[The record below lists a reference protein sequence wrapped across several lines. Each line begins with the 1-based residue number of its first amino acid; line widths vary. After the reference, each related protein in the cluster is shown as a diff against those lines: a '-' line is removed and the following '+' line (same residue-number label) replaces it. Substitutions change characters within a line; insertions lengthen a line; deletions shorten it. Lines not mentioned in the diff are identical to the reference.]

1 MCRWDQSPP
10 KVCPCKQGER
20 RNARVRAAR
29 GAERTLAETEAWYG
43 EGQTVEEVEV
53 AAVVFSDAADV
64 AEPVEPVEGDET
76 PSAAGDETA
85 WSPGVVQ
92 AVAGPVPVV
101 MEVPDPEDDR
111 LPLADHVAKVTK
123 RIGEVGLEA
132 AALLMHRVGRRA
144 LYEAERKAG
153 VTRRETEREWREA
166 QEECARTKEQL
177 AADLAAGRI
186 GQAEADG
193 RARIAD
199 DLLQHSWEVYGEHN
213 EKIRA
218 ATIKVVR
225 KLRRDGD
232 IFAGVGEFGRASKTE
247 DEARRA
253 ASMKA
258 LTPEQARAMKEAS
271 RSIPRSWQRAAKK
284 HLGIKLPAAVG
295 VGGTRPVSKAEVRSL
310 PASRIGANGLPVPA
324 VQQTGKNSRQVATYR
339 RTGKGGAVENVF
351 EHVSTARH
359 PGGSGWV
366 KSSDGKSWSRAFTP
380 SGTGG
385 GGVGAVLGP
394 SPSSGGGSFGSSP
407 SPRAAA
413 VHQMA
418 HQAERG
424 VPQVGAAAATWPQ
437 VSAAVGL
444 GSAAAAR
451 RAAFGQAR
459 PGIHGVPPQAGH
471 RPQGEAFAD
480 GMTALFG
487 GGGGGGAA
495 SRGGFGLGGAS
506 TAAGGGSV
514 LGGASAAGVNSG
526 GSGFPAAG
534 VMATGAA
541 GAGGGV
547 VSGAG
552 GGSGVE
558 WPGLDRD
565 LLAWTL
571 GLILTVT
578 VVATVV

>member
-1 MCRWDQSPP
+1 MCRWDQEPP

-20 RNARVRAAR
+20 RNQRLRAAR
-29 GAERTLAETEAWYG
+29 GQARTLAETEAWYG
-43 EGQTVEEVEV
+43 DDQTEEEVEV
-53 AAVVFSDAADV
+53 AAVVFSDAA
-64 AEPVEPVEGDET
+64 EPVEPVEGDET
-76 PSAAGDETA
+76 PASAGDETA

-101 MEVPDPEDDR
+101 MEQPDPEDDR
-111 LPLADHVAKVTK
+111 LPLSDHVAKVTK
-123 RIGEVGLEA
+123 RIGEVGVEA

-144 LYEAERKAG
+144 LYEAEKKAG
-153 VTRRETEREWREA
+153 VTRRETEREWTEA

-186 GQAEADG
+186 GQAEAEG
-193 RARIAD
+193 RAKIAD
-199 DLLQHSWEVYGEHN
+199 DLLQHSWEVYGQNN
-213 EKIRA
+213 EKIRS
-218 ATIKVVR
+218 ATIKVVK

-232 IFAGVGEFGRASKTE
+232 IFAGVGEFGRPPKNE

-284 HLGIKLPAAVG
+284 HLGVKLPAAVG

-310 PASRIGANGLPVPA
+310 PAGRIGANGLPVPA
-324 VQQTGKNSRQVATYR
+324 VQQTGRNSRQVATYR
-339 RTGKGGAVENVF
+339 RAGKGGAVEQVF
-351 EHVSTARH
+351 EHVATARH

-366 KSSDGKSWSRAFTP
+366 RSSDGKSWSRPFTP
-380 SGTGG
+380 SGASGG
-385 GGVGAVLGP
+385 SVGAGLGS
-394 SPSSGGGSFGSSP
+394 SPSSGGRLGSSP

-451 RAAFGQAR
+451 RSTFGQAR
-459 PGIHGVPPQAGH
+459 PGIHGAPPQAGH

-487 GGGGGGAA
+487 GGSGGGTAA
-495 SRGGFGLGGAS
+495 RGGMGVGGGS

-514 LGGASAAGVNSG
+514 LGGASAAWVSSG
-526 GSGFPAAG
+526 GSGVPAAG
-534 VMATGAA
+534 GMATGAA

-571 GLILTVT
+571 GLILTAT